1 MAYCTY
7 TEVGM
12 LLSLA
17 FDENSKPT
25 ALQVTDIIAL
35 ISSEINLTLISVGI
49 GLPIVGSDL
58 YNVVKLK
65 TMQGSAGTV
74 ALTYYVNTADVPD
87 TQGDYYLTQYTE
99 FLSMI
104 KEKPE
109 LFKSVVYTAFIENHV
124 TGGVITEEEV
134 SDLMIGDDWTA

>member
-1 MAYCTY
+1 
-7 TEVGM
+7 V
-12 LLSLA
+12 LLSLD
-17 FDENSKPT
+17 FNIDSKPT
-25 ALQVTDIIAL
+25 DSQVTDIIAL
-35 ISSEINLTLISVGI
+35 ISSEINLMLISVGI
-49 GLPIVGSDL
+49 GLPTVGSDL

-87 TQGDYYLTQYTE
+87 TQGDYYLSQYTE
-99 FLSMI
+99 FLTMI

-124 TGGVITEEEV
+124 TGGVITEDGV
-134 SDLMIGDDWTA
+134 SDIMIGDDWTA